1 MTDTIDHPAPA
12 SLEIS
17 TDSDTSPPAAIFR
30 AYDIRGITDSQLTP
44 EVTYLVAKAIA
55 SDAMEQGI
63 DTLYFG
69 FDGRNSS
76 PVLSKAAIDGM
87 LSTGCNVINLG
98 LVPSPVVYFATYAL
112 AHTSGV
118 MLTAS
123 HNPANYNGLKILFR
137 RTSLTAQQIQD
148 LRLRIQ
154 EKRLLNGTGDYQA
167 ININQQ
173 YIEDICS
180 RITLSKPMRV
190 VIDCGNAVPG
200 VIAPELFLKLGCD
213 VIPLFCEVDGNF
225 PNHHPDPTVEENL
238 QQLCNEVIK
247 RKADLGIAFDGDG
260 DRVALVTNKGEAVG
274 TDRLLMLLIKAIAPK
289 YPGAAIVY
297 DVKCSSTIAQ
307 LVTKLGANPI
317 MHRSGHSFMK
327 QKMVETEAPL
337 GGEFASHI
345 FIKDRWYGFDDGLY
359 AAARAVEILSQLSHS
374 SALEFSTLQT
384 PLNTPEIK
392 VHVSDEAKFQL
403 MAKIQSLADFPEA
416 QIYTIDGLRI
426 EFDFGWG
433 LIRAS
438 NTSPA
443 LLLRFEA
450 VSLERINYLKA
461 EFKALIHA
469 ADTNIQLDF

>member
-1 MTDTIDHPAPA
+1 MSDTVEHSSQA
-12 SLEIS
+12 SLNMCNHLEV
-17 TDSDTSPPAAIFR
+17 SPSPTIFR
-30 AYDIRGITDSQLTP
+30 AYDVRGITDSHLTP

-55 SDAMEQGI
+55 SEALEQGI

-76 PVLSKAAIDGM
+76 PTLAQATIDGI

-98 LVPSPVVYFATYAL
+98 LVPSPVVYFATHAL

-154 EKRLLNGTGDYQA
+154 EKKLLTGMGNYGTAD
-167 ININQQ
+167 INQQ
-173 YIEDICS
+173 YIADICS
-180 RITLSKPMRV
+180 KISLKKSMRV

-200 VIAPELFLKLGCD
+200 VIAPELFAKLGCE
-213 VIPLFCEVDGNF
+213 VIPLFCDVDGNF
-225 PNHHPDPTVEENL
+225 PNHHPDPTVVENL
-238 QQLCNEVIK
+238 QQLRAEVVK
-247 RKADLGIAFDGDG
+247 QKADLGIAFDGDG
-260 DRVALVTNKGEAVG
+260 DRVALVTNEGEAVG

-289 YPGAAIVY
+289 YPGACIVY
-297 DVKCSSTIAQ
+297 DVKCSSAIAQ
-307 LVTKLGANPI
+307 LATELGAIPV

-327 QKMVETEAPL
+327 QKMAETGAPL

-345 FIKDRWYGFDDGLY
+345 FIKDNWYGFDDGLY
-359 AAARAVEILSQLSHS
+359 VAARAVEILSELDHT
-374 SALEFSTLQT
+374 SALEFAELKT

-392 VHVSDEAKFQL
+392 IDVTDENKFEL
-403 MAKIQSLADFPEA
+403 MAKIHSLAVFPEA
-416 QIYTIDGLRI
+416 KIYDIDGLRI

-450 VSLERINYLKA
+450 QSLERINYLKS
-461 EFKALIHA
+461 EFKALIRA

>member
-1 MTDTIDHPAPA
+1 MSDTIEYASQA

-17 TDSDTSPPAAIFR
+17 TYHEISPSPAIFR
-30 AYDIRGITDSQLTP
+30 AYDIRGIVDSQLTP
-44 EVTYLVAKAIA
+44 QVTYLVAKAIA
-55 SDAMEQGI
+55 SDALEQGI
-63 DTLYFG
+63 KTLYFG

-76 PVLSKAAIDGM
+76 PVLSQAAIDGF
-87 LSTGCNVINLG
+87 LSTGCNVVNLG
-98 LVPSPVVYFATYAL
+98 LVPSPMLYFAAHTL
-112 AHTSGV
+112 EHTSGV
-118 MLTAS
+118 ILTAS

-148 LRLRIQ
+148 LRIRIEQ
-154 EKRLLNGTGDYQA
+154 KKLLTGTGNYRSVD
-167 ININQQ
+167 IRQQ
-173 YIEDICS
+173 YIADICS
-180 RITLSKPMRV
+180 KIKLKKPMRI

-200 VIAPELFLKLGCD
+200 VVAPRLFTELGCE
-213 VIPLFCEVDGNF
+213 VTPLFCDVDGNF

-238 QQLCNEVIK
+238 AQLSAEVLK
-247 RKADLGIAFDGDG
+247 QKADLGIAFDGDG
-260 DRVALVTNKGEAVG
+260 DRVALVTNEGEAVG
-274 TDRLLMLLIKAIAPK
+274 TDRLLMLLIKSIAPK

-297 DVKCSSTIAQ
+297 DVKCSSAIAR
-307 LVTKLGANPI
+307 LVSQLGAVPV

-327 QKMVETEAPL
+327 QKMAETGAPL

-359 AAARAVEILSQLSHS
+359 AAARAIEILSQLDHS
-374 SALEFSTLQT
+374 AALEFAQLQT

-392 VHVSDEAKFQL
+392 IDVADETKFKL
-403 MAKIQSLADFPEA
+403 MAKIQSMASFPGSK
-416 QIYTIDGLRI
+416 IYDIDGLRI

-450 VSLERINYLKA
+450 DTLERIDYLKA